1 MNGFGESHAE
11 SARLSRRWRA
21 RAAAP
26 WLAGLVLS
34 AGAVAQ
40 MSDSFSKDDPF
51 ADDRLR
57 MVDEQ
62 IFARGIEEPHVLE
75 AMRNVPR
82 HLFVPESLRDRAY
95 VDFPQQI
102 GHGQTISQP
111 YIVGLMT
118 SLLRL
123 EDDHRVLEIGTG
135 SGYQAAVL
143 SKLAKA
149 VYTIEIREELAQQAK
164 GTLERLGYENIHFRV
179 GDGYEGWAEEAPFDA
194 IIVTAAPP
202 DIPEKLVE
210 QLVVGGRLVVPVG
223 QYFQDLMVIR
233 KTEDGVK
240 KRRVAAVRFVPMVQN
255 PDD

>member
-1 MNGFGESHAE
+1 MKSRSVERLRCL
-11 SARLSRRWRA
+11 SAVA
-21 RAAAP
+21 
-26 WLAGLVLS
+26 LVLTTLAS
-34 AGAVAQ
+34 AGEASAQ
-40 MSDSFSKDDPF
+40 AGSGKDSFS
-51 ADDRLR
+51 DDRLK

-62 IFARGIEEPHVLE
+62 IFARGIEEPHVLD
-75 AMRNVPR
+75 AMREVPR

-95 VDFPQQI
+95 FDYPQRI

-123 EDDHRVLEIGTG
+123 RGEEKVLEIGTG

-143 SKLAKA
+143 SKLAAA

-164 GTLERLGYENIHFRV
+164 GTLERLGYENIHFRI
-179 GDGYEGWAEEAPFDA
+179 GDGYAGWAEEAPFDA

-210 QLVVGGRLVVPVG
+210 QLKVGGRLVVPVG